1 MNSIIGFLIAFLL
14 NMFTTSAMLF
24 GAGLEVVSGFA
35 TAPGAT
41 FTAWTVATGNSLQI
55 RSASFG
61 KNIWL
66 IGAWAFNQVA
76 GVMRV
81 RSPRLH
87 DFVQGIRLRV
97 SATNSE
103 PLYPDSVN
111 FGWRQPLIPQDV
123 LTVEHT
129 GSAVAGQIETGS
141 LLVYY
146 EDLPGIAGRFIDNDL
161 LEKAG
166 VNIIGQELSITT
178 GVAGGYSGQ
187 VAINVTND
195 NFKANTDYALV
206 GGMVD
211 TRVGTIRIQGVD
223 TGNLGVGFPG
233 EPVQRHVTSNWFQR
247 LSTGMRRP
255 LIPVF
260 NSANKTAIL
269 VDATGNQAAITTVVT
284 LFMVEL
290 KPGMAPAAVQ
300 SAPTM

>member
-1 MNSIIGFLIAFLL
+1 MKTCFRLLIAVLIT
-14 NMFTTSAMLF
+14 MFTTSAMLF
-24 GAGLEVVSGFA
+24 GAGLEIVSGFV

-61 KNIWL
+61 KPIWL
-66 IGAWAFNQVA
+66 VGAWAFNQVA
-76 GVMRV
+76 GVMRI

-87 DFVQGIRLRV
+87 DFVQGIRMRI
-97 SATNSE
+97 SATNSDA
-103 PLYPDSVN
+103 LYPDSALY
-111 FGWRQPLIPQDV
+111 GWKQSLIPQDV

-129 GSAVAGQIETGS
+129 GTAVGGQIETGS

-166 VNIIGQELSITT
+166 VNIIGQEVSITT

-195 NFKANTDYALV
+195 NFKANTDYALL

-211 TRVGTIRIQGVD
+211 VRAGSIRIQGVD
-223 TGNLGVGFPG
+223 TGNLGVGYPA
-233 EPVQRHVTSNWFQR
+233 EPTQRHLTSNWFQR
-247 LSTGMRRP
+247 LSTSLRRP

-269 VDATGNQAAITTVVT
+269 VDATGNQGAITTVAT

-300 SAPTM
+300 GAQA